1 MEKNRQHL
9 ELVREELIEEIRR
22 RSNRREG
29 TEDLNIKLHRLDGA
43 RDILT
48 QLSAKYTL
56 VDRTHFLKRSQWIQ
70 DAAQILSQCVEK
82 EENKLKK

>member
-9 ELVREELIEEIRR
+9 ETVREKLIEEIRR
-22 RSNRREG
+22 RSNRKEG
-29 TEDLNIKLHRLDGA
+29 TEDLNVKLHRLDGA

-56 VDRTHFLKRSQWIQ
+56 VDRTLFLKMTQWVQ
-70 DAAQILSQCVEK
+70 DAAQVLSQCVEK
-82 EENKLKK
+82 E